1 MSGRRFGHSE
11 SFSPA
16 SCTDRNSCS
25 KSKYDL
31 RRKRAQVQTAG
42 GKLFWHMPKARKKSR
57 QIDWPKQLLLRARPV
72 WIRQQDK
79 NKTIIN
85 SLTNKI
91 FDNYGVA
98 KKGSGEIAE
107 LLYVFVISASAKD
120 QKNISLS
127 PIYAILLI
135 WTTN

>member
-1 MSGRRFGHSE
+1 VANCFGT
-11 SFSPA
+11 
-16 SCTDRNSCS
+16 C
-25 KSKYDL
+25 
-31 RRKRAQVQTAG
+31 Q
-42 GKLFWHMPKARKKSR
+42 KLEKNG